1 QAALGHLGEGIDRGY
16 QRYVAY
22 AADTREV
29 LDEFLAP
36 GNRTLMS
43 QLPEVLAGLDAVLP
57 RADRKRVI
65 LRLDA
70 HGGTI
75 VNVRAMRAHGYHS
88 LCPLLSWAAVRRVRE
103 HLRGARG
110 GWFNGTDSAGR
121 VHRVQFWVLPRWQ
134 LSGRGRTRLCT
145 RMTAYHEA

>member
-1 QAALGHLGEGIDRGY
+1 MGHLGDGIDRGY

-29 LDEFLAP
+29 LDEFLAA

-43 QLPEVLAGLDAVLP
+43 QLPEVLAGLDTLLP

-65 LRLDA
+65 RRLDC

-75 VNVRAMRAHGYHS
+75 ANIRAMRQHGYHS
-88 LCPLLSWAAVRRVRE
+88 LCPLLSWAAIQRLRE
-103 HLRGARG
+103 HLRGAHG
-110 GWFNGTDSAGR
+110 G
-121 VHRVQFWVLPRWQ
+121 
-134 LSGRGRTRLCT
+134 
-145 RMTAYHEA
+145 

>member
-1 QAALGHLGEGIDRGY
+1 MGHLGEGIDRGY

-43 QLPEVLAGLDAVLP
+43 QLPEVLAGLDAVIP
-57 RADRKRVI
+57 AHDRQRVI

-75 VNVRAMRAHGYHS
+75 ANVRDLRAHGYHY
-88 LCPLLSWAAVRRVRE
+88 LCPLLSWAAVKRLRE
-103 HLRGARG
+103 HVQRQRAAAGS
-110 GWFNGTDSAGR
+110 TD
-121 VHRVQFWVLPRWQ
+121 
-134 LSGRGRTRLCT
+134 TR
-145 RMTAYHEA
+145 

>member
-1 QAALGHLGEGIDRGY
+1 MAKDWLLAASTSSRRPLGYLGEGIARGY

-43 QLPEVLAGLDAVLP
+43 QLPEVLAGLDAVIP

-65 LRLDA
+65 LRLDS

-75 VNVRAMRAHGYHS
+75 ANVRVLRAHGYHY
-88 LCPLLSWAAVRRVRE
+88 LCVR
-103 HLRGARG
+103 
-110 GWFNGTDSAGR
+110 
-121 VHRVQFWVLPRWQ
+121 
-134 LSGRGRTRLCT
+134 C
-145 RMTAYHEA
+145 